1 MYETPVEEVSSKRR
15 GREARWLSRT
25 LYRVNI
31 AWREVDPLP
40 EVNGA
45 VEPVLATVDALRTAW
60 DRALRRVSAAE
71 FAEARQRS
79 LRRHAIETG
88 IIERLY
94 DLDWGVTEALVAEGI
109 TAEVAAREG
118 GVSEEAFTLIR
129 DQLDA
134 LEYLT
139 LAVREGRQLSVFF
152 VRELHQLITRH
163 QPTYE
168 ARDALGNLVQVPLP
182 HGEWKTQPNHVRRA
196 DGSLL
201 QYTPP
206 EHVQSQME
214 ALVERYAETAG
225 AHPVIRAAWLHHRF
239 ICIHPFADGNGRVA
253 RALTLLALLQAHYA
267 PLVVDRRNRADYL
280 GALDAA
286 NDGDLRSLVRLFA
299 QLEIVAL
306 RTELE
311 RPAVVTPAS
320 GSAVDIARAYAER
333 LRSLR
338 AGTETQEVK
347 RAEALGAALQRRV
360 RNHLESVADSLAA
373 TFRTVD
379 PATTAEVV
387 AVKALSGPRWLIDLD
402 LKTLD
407 TTFTYSVNIVGVTEP
422 TVLRVDVIALA
433 RRQLDEKI
441 HFDPLFRPA
450 PTDTVTLLAA
460 DDLDRRWPEIEE
472 LLDRTLAV
480 AVDGFG
486 RGLTG

>member
-1 MYETPVEEVSSKRR
+1 MTIPW
-15 GREARWLSRT
+15 G
-25 LYRVNI
+25 
-31 AWREVDPLP
+31 EVDPLP

-60 DRALRRVSAAE
+60 DNSLRRVSPEE
-71 FAEARQRS
+71 FAEARRRS

-118 GVSEEAFTLIR
+118 GVSEGALTLIR

-134 LEYLT
+134 LDYLT
-139 LAVREGRQLSVFF
+139 LVVREGRQLSVFF

-168 ARDALGNLVQVPLP
+168 ARDALGNLVKVPLP
-182 HGEWKTQPNHVRRA
+182 RGEWKTQPNHVQRA

-214 ALVERYAETAG
+214 LLVKRYPETAG

-253 RALTLLALLQAHYA
+253 RALTLLALLQTHYA
-267 PLVVDRRNRADYL
+267 PLVVDRRNRADYIR
-280 GALDAA
+280 ALDAA
-286 NDGDLRSLVRLFA
+286 NDGDLRPLIRFFA
-299 QLEIVAL
+299 LLEIVAL
-306 RTELE
+306 RSELE

-333 LRSLR
+333 LLSLQE
-338 AGTETQEVK
+338 GTETQEME
-347 RAEALGAALQRRV
+347 RAEALGAAVQRRV
-360 RNHLESVADSLAA
+360 RNHLESVADRLAA
-373 TFRTVD
+373 AFRRVD
-379 PATTAEVV
+379 PATAATVLPHERV
-387 AVKALSGPRWLIDLD
+387 APYWSVRLD
-402 LKTLD
+402 LGTLG
-407 TTFTYSVNIVGVTEP
+407 TQFRYLVRIAGTAEP
-422 TVLRVDVIALA
+422 TVLRVDIVTFSTQHGDVGDNADLT
-433 RRQLDEKI
+433 K
-441 HFDPLFRPA
+441 PA

-472 LLDRTLAV
+472 LMDRTLAA
-480 AVDGFG
+480 AVDSFG
-486 RGLTG
+486 RRLTRRPTARSSSGVGVEPGHDLFDAGLDD

>member
-1 MYETPVEEVSSKRR
+1 MDIPWS
-15 GREARWLSRT
+15 
-25 LYRVNI
+25 
-31 AWREVDPLP
+31 EVDPLP
-40 EVNGA
+40 EVNGT

-60 DRALRRVSAAE
+60 DNALRRVLTEE
-71 FAEARQRS
+71 FAEARRRS

-118 GVSEEAFTLIR
+118 GVSEGAFALIR
-129 DQLDA
+129 DQLNA

-139 LAVREGRQLSVFF
+139 LAVREGQHLSVFF

-168 ARDALGNLVQVPLP
+168 ARDALGGLVQVPLP
-182 HGEWKTQPNHVRRA
+182 RGEWKTQPNHVRRS

-214 ALVERYAETAG
+214 LLVKRYAETAG

-239 ICIHPFADGNGRVA
+239 IRIHPFADGNGRVA

-267 PLVVDRRNRADYL
+267 PLVVDRRNRADYI

-286 NDGDLRSLVRLFA
+286 NDGDLRPLIRLFA

-311 RPAVVTPAS
+311 RPAVVALAAE
-320 GSAVDIARAYAER
+320 SAVNIARAYAER
-333 LRSLR
+333 LRPLR
-338 AGTETQEVK
+338 RGTQTQEV
-347 RAEALGAALQRRV
+347 RQTEAFGGAVQRRV
-360 RNHLESVADSLAA
+360 RTHLQSVADSLAA

-379 PATTAEVV
+379 PATTATVRLDSPTPV
-387 AVKALSGPRWLIDLD
+387 LYWSVRLDLD
-402 LKTLD
+402 TLD
-407 TTFTYSVNIVGVTEP
+407 AKLKYLVRIASMAEP
-422 TVLRVDVIALA
+422 TVLRVDIVATA
-433 RRQLDEKI
+433 KQPAGRDAQPG
-441 HFDPLFRPA
+441 PLINPA
-450 PTDTVTLLAA
+450 PTDTVTLLAN

-472 LLDRTLAV
+472 LLDRTLA
-480 AVDGFG
+480 ATVDSFG
-486 RGLTG
+486 RGLTA